1 MREGFKSIF
10 KRFSKKDTD
19 EAVKLL
25 EKRWKINK
33 LDINLIKDK
42 KILDIG
48 CGPGRYTV
56 ALKKMGAKEVIATD
70 IFNISGKWHKDIK
83 YVTSNLQKL
92 PFKDNEFDF
101 IFCNGSISHNKK
113 WKSAIRE
120 YMRVLKPNGWL
131 WLSLFGKGNHWKYCD
146 KIRKKLKS
154 KDAIDFEK
162 ALALRDW
169 EANKIFF
176 LIDLFFIDRVYFT
189 KEKINN
195 FLKKC
200 KFKKIIYL
208 QRGISKDLNEKIF
221 NDPSL
226 KKLYGEGEIRLI
238 AKK

>member
-10 KRFSKKDTD
+10 KKFSKKDVD
-19 EAVKLL
+19 EAHTLL

-33 LDINLIKDK
+33 LDINILKNK
-42 KILDIG
+42 KVLDIG

-56 ALKKMGAKEVIATD
+56 ALKKMGAKTVVATD
-70 IFNISGKWHKDIK
+70 IFNTKGNWHKGIEYIRSD
-83 YVTSNLQKL
+83 LQKL

-120 YMRVLKPNGWL
+120 YTRVLKPDGWL

-146 KIRKKLKS
+146 KIRKKLTS
-154 KDAIDFEK
+154 KDALHFEK
-162 ALALRDW
+162 ALTLRDW
-169 EANKIFF
+169 ETNKIFF

-189 KEKINN
+189 KDKINK
-195 FLKKC
+195 FLKYC
-200 KFKKIIYL
+200 NYRKIIHL
-208 QRGISKDLNEKIF
+208 QRGVPTDLNEKVF
-221 NDPSL
+221 NDQSL
-226 KKLYGEGEIRLI
+226 KKFYGEGEIRLI